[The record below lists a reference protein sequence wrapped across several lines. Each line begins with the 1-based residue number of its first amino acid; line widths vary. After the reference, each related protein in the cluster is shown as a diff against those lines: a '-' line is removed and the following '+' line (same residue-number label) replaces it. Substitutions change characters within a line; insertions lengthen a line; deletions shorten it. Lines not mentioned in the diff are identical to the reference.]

1 MLRRQVSDWRERAG
15 CLKGVAPWKCPLLH
29 PPDLCQRFLVANA
42 SRLPAPHAGPGDVP
56 EAGWPRGLGV
66 WLPGVAWG
74 GGMAGLHVA
83 QGAHGGGGPGSNCVA
98 KPLQHGCSEAIPG
111 DLLGPIDPRMLQ
123 QAPPWMPHSKV
134 HMVRRLARQAGGCT
148 GRQLGRWRVGKS
160 MASCQQTCPLHPDQ
174 ADKAPGFESSS
185 RHWGVWVRA
194 IEASRWQ
201 QGARGRPRGR
211 GPGRRNA
218 RVTRRHPATTCC
230 PHRRG
235 HTAPLLADQGNGSF
249 WGGGQWDLTRP
260 ALGPRPPARPPA
272 PCRLLPATWRR

>member
-111 DLLGPIDPRMLQ
+111 DLLGPLIRGCC
-123 QAPPWMPHSKV
+123 SKRPV
-134 HMVRRLARQAGGCT
+134 DAV
-148 GRQLGRWRVGKS
+148 
-160 MASCQQTCPLHPDQ
+160 
-174 ADKAPGFESSS
+174 
-185 RHWGVWVRA
+185 
-194 IEASRWQ
+194 Q
-201 QGARGRPRGR
+201 QGAHGEALGQA
-211 GPGRRNA
+211 GRRM
-218 RVTRRHPATTCC
+218 
-230 PHRRG
+230 HR
-235 HTAPLLADQGNGSF
+235 
-249 WGGGQWDLTRP
+249 
-260 ALGPRPPARPPA
+260 
-272 PCRLLPATWRR
+272 